1 VYFPNQGK
9 TNYARLG
16 LVVDIF
22 GNIFREIMRCR
33 IAPDYLYTLINEQ
46 FKIEYECLELTLH
59 IVGVCKIEEH
69 FGFIKVI
76 LQ

>member
-1 VYFPNQGK
+1 L
-9 TNYARLG
+9 YALEMG
-16 LVVDIF
+16 
-22 GNIFREIMRCR
+22 
-33 IAPDYLYTLINEQ
+33 YLKNNV
-46 FKIEYECLELTLH
+46 KIKELTLN